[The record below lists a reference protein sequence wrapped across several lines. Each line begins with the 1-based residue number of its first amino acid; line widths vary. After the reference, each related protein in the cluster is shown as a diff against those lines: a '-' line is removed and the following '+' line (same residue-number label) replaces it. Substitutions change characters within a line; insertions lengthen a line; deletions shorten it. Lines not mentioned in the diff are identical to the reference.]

1 MGGLYSAL
9 NISKNALLAF
19 QTAVHVTSH
28 NVANVDTQGYCR
40 QKVIT
45 TPYPSTP
52 SVVGP
57 LGSGVKVEQIKRY
70 FDAFLEMNLN
80 LKRSD
85 LGLLEAEETGFDLV
99 QDLFNETNTQGLSSM
114 LSDFFSAW
122 QGLSD
127 RPEGI
132 PERRVVLEKGQV
144 LAENISD
151 KYQNLVALEH
161 DISLK
166 LKDVID
172 EINDLIKQIADLN
185 LQITAAESGLHQ
197 ANDLRDQRDRLVSEL
212 SELVQIKYFETNQ
225 GAYSIVLGNGLN
237 LVDIDNYWQL
247 ELSGEEVYW
256 ISDSGEKVRIT
267 SEDIS
272 QGKLG
277 GWLRIL
283 EQISED
289 WNHEYVISTK
299 SVFKADG
306 GPVRENSTWEELGF
320 SSAFTI
326 NFSGK
331 DHWGDEVK
339 GSYSWDPSTD
349 PEATVR
355 DFLDAIEDAFDYTV
369 QAYLTQDGRLVIKDA
384 NRGGGKLSFQFES
397 GPLDFGRF
405 DDESANH
412 RVEELNITGKFQLFA
427 EELIRAINQIHS
439 EGVGLEFYQGEL
451 EGLYQVGGS
460 GRLKAL
466 PFFPDIVR
474 NGSFFIWIKDRNNQ
488 ITPVKVDLSLSNTST
503 IQDLADQINNAL
515 QRMGFDPETSVK
527 AFFRNGCLV
536 FTSQEG
542 FSFAFSNDNSNILMA
557 TGINVFFSG
566 WDAGS
571 IGINKKLSVNPE
583 YIAASR
589 IDRENW
595 QSESSIFGSY
605 KSQITV
611 DPKEV
616 EFPGPTEVF
625 VRFYDKEGNLVL
637 QETENG
643 FKVKEIRGSLD
654 QIPGLRAYLDSDGH
668 YVIELA
674 PNMDN
679 DYAYFEIGLADPI
692 SDHNFLNFIRDS
704 GLNIPLYAASYG
716 GKESNTYFSDPS
728 SIFLNEDSDLSMT
741 FVFYDAEGEKTGEKV
756 ITIPEGI
763 SLKEFAAQ
771 LDALSE
777 FKAGFSEG
785 EAGRFYI
792 RLEDP
797 PEGTD
802 HFEFSVSGGNGNGVI
817 DFTDGTTDFPL
828 TLEDKED
835 RQLASGLEYL
845 VQPTQYK
852 AQLSGRDP
860 QNLRFSGDIKIRFY
874 TSTGNEVSSIQLSD
888 SSISDVNGNGIIDLE
903 DLITSIDARE
913 ELDAYLD
920 NGDLFIK
927 MSDQAPSGAAYFVI
941 EGNGDGSPWGQIRLI
956 DLHSSSNYDDEP
968 FYLSFS
974 MGALEHW
981 LYDQNGNPIDVDP
994 ENAAIDPWRMEL
1006 STAQGAIQIVQN
1018 YNAGRNAKYG
1028 LHASIDP
1035 QGRLMVETSGL
1046 YDTKSFVITDS
1057 SWDTYKSIVTS
1068 ERFDPD
1074 TNTRFYLSDEE
1085 VSLTDTFEPQDI
1097 TITYFKSDGTTDTVT
1112 LSFDSI
1118 FSLSDFIDQ
1127 LNLIDQ
1133 DGDGISDFSASIDN
1147 SGRLEISI
1155 NDSDLDNDD
1164 QLDWISFS
1172 MESSLTPAE
1181 EGNVISYLS
1190 GHTYAPKAGLSYRLQ
1205 GFSLQ
1210 SGDNRNALKLADLS
1224 DEESERL
1231 GQATVSDFYASIV
1244 GDIGITGKSIKNSK
1258 AFVEDLLNQLETMR
1272 DNVSAVSL
1280 DEEMANL
1287 IKYQQAF
1294 AASAKILTIADEM
1307 LDILIEAKR

>member
-28 NVANVDTQGYCR
+28 NVANVDTEGYCR
-40 QKVIT
+40 QRVIT
-45 TPYPSTP
+45 TPYPPTP

-57 LGSGVKVEQIKRY
+57 LGSGVKVDQIKRY
-70 FDAFLEMNLN
+70 FDAFLEMNIN

-85 LGLLEAEETGFDLV
+85 LGLLEAEETGLDLI
-99 QDLFNETNTQGLSSM
+99 QTLFNETNTQGLSSM

-132 PERRVVLEKGQV
+132 PERRVVIEKGQV
-144 LAENISD
+144 LAENISER
-151 KYQNLVALEH
+151 YQKLIALEH
-161 DISLK
+161 NISLK

-172 EINDLIKQIADLN
+172 EINDLVKQIADLN

-197 ANDLRDQRDRLVSEL
+197 ANDLRDQRDRLVAEL
-212 SELVQIKYFETNQ
+212 SELVQIRYFETAQ

-247 ELSGEEVYW
+247 ELSGGEVYW
-256 ISDSGEKVRIT
+256 VSDSGEKVRIT
-267 SEDIS
+267 SKDVS

-289 WNHEYVISTK
+289 WNHEYIISTK

-306 GPVRENSTWEELGF
+306 QPIRENSTWQDLGI
-320 SSAFTI
+320 SSSFTI
-326 NFSGK
+326 TFSGK
-331 DHWGDEVK
+331 DHWGEEIS
-339 GSYSWDPSTD
+339 GTYTWDPSSD
-349 PEATVR
+349 PDATVR
-355 DFLDAIEDAFDYTV
+355 DFLDAIEDAFDHTV
-369 QAYLTQDGRLVIKDA
+369 QAYLTEDGKLVIKDVK
-384 NRGGGKLSFQFES
+384 RGSGKLSFQFDS
-397 GPLDFGRF
+397 GPLDFGNF

-427 EELIRAINQIHS
+427 EELIRSINHIHS
-439 EGVGLEFYQGEL
+439 EGVGLKFYQGEL
-451 EGLYQVGGS
+451 EGLYQVGGD
-460 GRLKAL
+460 GKLKAL
-466 PFFPDIVR
+466 PFYSDLVR
-474 NGSFFIWIKDRNNQ
+474 NGSFFIWLKDQNNQ

-503 IQDLADQINNAL
+503 IQDVADQINSAIE
-515 QRMGFDPETSVK
+515 RMGFDPESSVK
-527 AFFRNGCLV
+527 AFFRDGHLV
-536 FTSQEG
+536 FSAEQG
-542 FSFAFSNDNSNILMA
+542 WSFAFSNDTSNILMV

-571 IGINKKLSVNPE
+571 IGINTKLSVDPE

-589 IDRENW
+589 IDRKSW
-595 QSESSIFGSY
+595 QSEVPIFGSY
-605 KSQITV
+605 RSKITV
-611 DPKEV
+611 DPDQV

-625 VRFYDKEGNLVL
+625 VRFYDKEGNLIL
-637 QETENG
+637 HETENG
-643 FKVKEIRGSLD
+643 FKVKEIRGTLD
-654 QIPGLRAYLDSDGH
+654 QIPGLRAYIDSDGH

-679 DYAYFEIGLADPI
+679 DYAYFEIGLADPLP
-692 SDHNFLNFIRDS
+692 DQNFLNFLRDS

-716 GKESNTYFSDPS
+716 GKESTSFFSDPS
-728 SIFLNEDSDLSMT
+728 TVFLNEGDDLSIT
-741 FVFYDAEGEKTGEKV
+741 FTFYDVEGKKTGEKT
-756 ITIPEGI
+756 ITISDGI
-763 SLKEFAAQ
+763 SLKELAAQ

-785 EAGRFYI
+785 ESGRFYI

-802 HFEFSVSGGNGNGVI
+802 HFEFSVSGGNGNGI
-817 DFTDGTTDFPL
+817 LDLTDGTTDFSL
-828 TLEDKED
+828 NLVDKED

-845 VQPTQYK
+845 VKPTQYK
-852 AQLSGRDP
+852 ANLNGRDP
-860 QNLRFSGDIKIRFY
+860 QNLRFSGNINISFYSSNGNKI
-874 TSTGNEVSSIQLSD
+874 SSIELSD

-903 DLITSIDARE
+903 DLVSAIDAQD

-941 EGNGDGSPWGQIRLI
+941 EGNGNGSAWGQIRLI

-968 FYLSFS
+968 FYLSFN
-974 MGALEHW
+974 MGAIEHW

-994 ENAAIDPWRMEL
+994 ENDVIDPWRMEL
-1006 STAQGAIQIVQN
+1006 STNQGAIQIVQN
-1018 YNAGRNAKYG
+1018 YNATLNAKYG
-1028 LHASIDP
+1028 LHASIDS
-1035 QGRLMVETSGL
+1035 QGRLLVETSGL
-1046 YDTKSFVITDS
+1046 YDTESFVITDS
-1057 SWDTYKSIVTS
+1057 LWNAFDSIIRS
-1068 ERFDPD
+1068 DKFDPT
-1074 TNTRFYLSDEE
+1074 TNTQFYLSDEE
-1085 VSLTDTFEPQDI
+1085 VSLTDTFNPQDI

-1112 LSFDSI
+1112 LSFSST
-1118 FSLSDFIDQ
+1118 FTLSDFIDQ
-1127 LNLIDQ
+1127 INLIDQ
-1133 DGDGISDFSASIDN
+1133 DGDGTSDFSAEIDD
-1147 SGRLEISI
+1147 SGRLKISI

-1164 QLDWISFS
+1164 EIDWTRFS
-1172 MESSLTPAE
+1172 IESSLSPVE
-1181 EGNVISYLS
+1181 EGNVVFYLS
-1190 GHTYAPKAGLSYRLQ
+1190 RQTYSQKAGFFNMLQ
-1205 GFSLQ
+1205 GFFPQ
-1210 SGDNRNALKLADLS
+1210 PGDNRNALKLANLS
-1224 DEESERL
+1224 NKESEDL
-1231 GQATVSDFYASIV
+1231 GQATVSDFYASLV
-1244 GDIGITGKSIKNSK
+1244 GEIGITGKSVKNSK
-1258 AFVEDLLNQLETMR
+1258 SFMEDLLNQLQTMR
-1272 DNVSAVSL
+1272 DNISAVSL

-1307 LDILIEAKR
+1307 LDILIQAKR